1 MMLYSFLSTAGISK
15 IENEKTPKQSD
26 VQNRIRW
33 IIKCSWERGW
43 CLIYCIMYILQYQDG
58 NSKNWSVFFSNVNMY
73 ADLNDKILS
82 GWLIYLNQCSLKKSK

>member
-15 IENEKTPKQSD
+15 IENEKTPKQSE

-33 IIKCSWERGW
+33 IIK

-58 NSKNWSVFFSNVNMY
+58 NSKNWSGFFPNVNMY
-73 ADLNDKILS
+73 VDFSDKILS